1 MANLYKLT
9 SNFGRLLNDI
19 NSFER
24 ESKEDKLN
32 DVSLHMVDGN
42 GGTVTAEE
50 SIKEIKSTIVSQMR
64 ELLRLVL

>member
-24 ESKEDKLN
+24 ESKEGKLN
-32 DVSLHMVDGN
+32 DVSLHMVDGS
-42 GGTVTAEE
+42 GGTVIAEK
-50 SIKEIKSTIVSQMR
+50 SVKEIKSTIVSQRR

>member
-19 NSFER
+19 NSFEGIQ
-24 ESKEDKLN
+24 EGKLN

-42 GGTVTAEE
+42 GGTVIAEE

-64 ELLRLVL
+64 ELLRLLL